1 MADRLAIE
9 YDSALKDI
17 YKFSSLFTPVEQNLI
32 QKWVDKLCSENQM
45 TTSQNIRNGY
55 ARFLSYM
62 LRRGKLIYPFSQD
75 PPPTSLRPLQEI
87 LKEQITPRQPQHHI
101 PARYPPKPPVRLCP
115 SYHPVR
121 QAPRP
126 SGISC
131 PPYYPGSSGSPRPT
145 VRLYPSYHAV
155 SSVPPRPTGFSCPTC
170 PLDTSHLA
178 TESQF
183 SERPLEVIQGEDM
196 DAIVQEVNDLGDTI
210 TLTQMIATVSPHT
223 YDKGEVL
230 KKIMHEEMLHFRQ
243 LLNEVYSSKSKDI
256 EHEMAR
262 DQIKLRERYEEWR
275 KVMLTRLAQA
285 KRELKKAAPSFDWKE
300 YSSDKNYI
308 HNLFHK
314 GDGTSTTSPEVEN
327 QNSARA
333 WRQKYFHKLQ
343 CLKQHIKRLRTHDH
357 LYLCQTAN
365 ERMQEQLQELRRQNQ
380 DTQSTACDH
389 EQELNDRNV
398 ELAMVAL
405 QLRDERDNLSE
416 EVAALCLEL
425 EHRGLFRDY
434 QAKRRIC
441 LFVYGF
447 AHVERHLVYQWI
459 EKLKGCSYSTDEMR
473 LRNDFMFYLVTNLQS
488 GELRS
493 PFRRAPP
500 KGPLARALVGH
511 YDDADG
517 GESDEFMSSSDTDSH
532 RKPLSQLSRPP
543 ASGKFLVPQPMPSC
557 GAFCYL
563 SVLSK
568 GDNGILKF
576 FEKGSGGSTE

>member
-62 LRRGKLIYPFSQD
+62 LRRGKIIYPFSQD
-75 PPPTSLRPLQEI
+75 PPSTSLRPLQEI
-87 LKEQITPRQPQHHI
+87 LKEQITSRQPQHHI
-101 PARYPPKPPVRLCP
+101 PARYPPQPPVRLCP

-121 QAPRP
+121 SAPPRP

-131 PPYYPGSSGSPRPT
+131 SPCCAGSSGPPRPT
-145 VRLYPSYHAV
+145 IRLYPSYHAV
-155 SSVPPRPTGFSCPTC
+155 SSVPPHPSGFSCPPC
-170 PLDTSHLA
+170 PPVTSHLA

-183 SERPLEVIQGEDM
+183 SERPLEVVQGEDI
-196 DAIVQEVNDLGDTI
+196 DAIVQQVNDLGDTI

-285 KRELKKAAPSFDWKE
+285 KRELKKAAPNFDWKE

-308 HNLFHK
+308 QNLFRK
-314 GDGTSTTSPEVEN
+314 GDGTSTTSPGVGDE
-327 QNSARA
+327 NSARV

-343 CLKQHIKRLRTHDH
+343 CLKQHIKRLRT
-357 LYLCQTAN
+357 AN
-365 ERMQEQLQELRRQNQ
+365 ERMQDQLQELRRQNQ
-380 DTQSTACDH
+380 DYQSTACDH

-425 EHRGLFRDY
+425 EHRGLSRDY
-434 QAKRRIC
+434 QVI
-441 LFVYGF
+441 
-447 AHVERHLVYQWI
+447 RHLVYQWI
-459 EKLKGCSYSTDEMR
+459 EKLKGCSYSTEEMR

-493 PFRRAPP
+493 PFRKAPP

-517 GESDEFMSSSDTDSH
+517 LSGESDEFMSSSDSDSH
-532 RKPLSQLSRPP
+532 RKRLFQLSRPP

-568 GDNGILKF
+568 GDNVT
-576 FEKGSGGSTE
+576 S